1 MPVSAARTCEDATSA
16 ATQAVIAAGKW
27 AAARGW
33 LPATS
38 GNLSVRIDARQ
49 IAITRSG
56 PDKGNLV
63 ADDILVVDLDHP
75 PAAAS
80 AEAPL
85 HYALYA
91 DHPQIAAIVHVHS
104 PAATVLSR
112 LRERDGAVSFS
123 GWELQKALAGV
134 RSHEETVRL
143 PIVANDQDTDR
154 LAETVRAELSRTD
167 GAFPAPGYL
176 IAGHGL
182 YAWGPSPADALRHL
196 EALET
201 LCSYQLTFERS
212 AP

>member
-1 MPVSAARTCEDATSA
+1 MRPARPPKRSSLPAS
-16 ATQAVIAAGKW
+16 GPPH
-27 AAARGW
+27 RGW

-38 GNLSVRIDARQ
+38 GNLSARIDARQ

-63 ADDILVVDLDHP
+63 ADDILVVDLDNP

-85 HYALYA
+85 HYALYT

-154 LAETVRAELSRTD
+154 LA
-167 GAFPAPGYL
+167 
-176 IAGHGL
+176 
-182 YAWGPSPADALRHL
+182 
-196 EALET
+196 
-201 LCSYQLTFERS
+201 
-212 AP
+212 